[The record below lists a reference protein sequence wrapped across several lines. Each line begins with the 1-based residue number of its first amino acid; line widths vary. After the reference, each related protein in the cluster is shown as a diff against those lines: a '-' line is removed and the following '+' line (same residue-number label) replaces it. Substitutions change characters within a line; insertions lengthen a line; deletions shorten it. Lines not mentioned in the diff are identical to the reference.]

1 MEQFE
6 FVVDKLGIFIRF
18 ILNIAAFFVK
28 LGNITK

>member
-6 FVVDKLGIFIRF
+6 FIVNKLGVLIRF

-28 LGNITK
+28 LGNLTK